1 MFLGGKQ
8 PKIKQINST
17 NNTNLK
23 TNKMKKQHLILG
35 LLLACFQLASAQFTL
50 EGEFRP
56 RSEYFG
62 NGGNFTG
69 GSFPAQTAV
78 KGDEG
83 FVRTTVRAALKA
95 TYATE
100 AYKVHINFQEV
111 FAFGDRQQIATAGN
125 GNFRVQEAWADL
137 KLGEFSTLKIGRQPL
152 SYDDQRILGGL
163 GWAQQ
168 ARTHDAAVF
177 KYKKDG
183 YNLDI
188 GASLNTTTDEVYNN
202 VTLFTYRDM
211 VFMRANKKFDKLNFS
226 ALALVNTFQNGTAL
240 SPAGSNKATLIT
252 AGLHAGYKAGAL
264 GLSANLFLQEG
275 NRVVGS
281 YQDVS
286 GAYLASLDATLKASD
301 KVTLLAGIESI
312 SGAQDDSAG
321 FFPLF
326 GTNHKF
332 NGLIDRFY
340 VGNHANANGLV
351 DINFG
356 AKFALPKGYNLT
368 AKFHNFSEES
378 GDGNALGNELDLVVA
393 KGFKGYKLVGG
404 YSHFFEPD
412 TAPANA
418 KDTQNWAW
426 LMLVIKPK
434 FLNGLK

>member
-1 MFLGGKQ
+1 
-8 PKIKQINST
+8 
-17 NNTNLK
+17 
-23 TNKMKKQHLILG
+23 MKKQYLILG
-35 LLLACFQLASAQFTL
+35 LLLASFQFAQAQFSL

-69 GSFPAQTAV
+69 GSFPAQTATNA
-78 KGDEG
+78 DEG
-83 FVRTTVRAALKA
+83 FLRTTVRAALKA
-95 TYATE
+95 TYTTE
-100 AYKVHINFQEV
+100 TYKVHMNFQEV

-137 KLGEFSTLKIGRQPL
+137 KLGEFSTLKIGRQQL

-168 ARTHDAAVF
+168 ARTHDALVY

-211 VFMRANKKFDKLNFS
+211 GFVRANKKFGKLNFS
-226 ALALVNTFQNGTAL
+226 ALALLNTFQNGTIVSA
-240 SPAGSNKATLIT
+240 SGSDKATLLT
-252 AGLHAGYKAGAL
+252 AGFHADLKAGVL
-264 GLSANLFLQEG
+264 GLSSNVFLQEG
-275 NRVVGS
+275 NRMVGS

-286 GAYLASLDATLKASD
+286 GAYLASLDATLKATD
-301 KVTLLAGIESI
+301 KVTFLAGIEAI
-312 SGAQDDSAG
+312 SGTKDDTAA
-321 FFPLF
+321 FFPLY

-340 VGNHANANGLV
+340 VGNHANATGLV
-351 DINFG
+351 DINIG
-356 AKFALPKGYNLT
+356 GKFKLPKGYALT

-378 GDGNALGNELDLVVA
+378 GDGDALGNELDLIIA
-393 KGFKGYKLVGG
+393 KGFKGFKLVGG
-404 YSHFFEPD
+404 YAHFFEPSAVAD
-412 TAPANA
+412 LPAT

-434 FLNGLK
+434 FL

>member
-1 MFLGGKQ
+1 
-8 PKIKQINST
+8 
-17 NNTNLK
+17 
-23 TNKMKKQHLILG
+23 MKKQYIILG
-35 LLLACFQLASAQFTL
+35 LLLACYQFASAQFSL
-50 EGEFRP
+50 SGEFRP

-78 KGDEG
+78 SGDEG
-83 FVRTTVRAALKA
+83 FIRTSVRAAINA
-95 TYATE
+95 
-100 AYKVHINFQEV
+100 AYKTESYNLYVGFQEV
-111 FAFGDRQQIATAGN
+111 FVFGDRQQISTAGN
-125 GNFRVQEAWADL
+125 GSFRVQEAWADL
-137 KLGEFSTLKIGRQPL
+137 KLGEFTSLKVGRQQL

-168 ARTHDAAVF
+168 ARTHDAVVY

-188 GASLNTTTDEVYNN
+188 GASLNTTADEVYNN

-211 VFMRANKKFDKLNFS
+211 GFVRANKKFGKLNFS
-226 ALALVNTFQNGTAL
+226 ALALVNTFQNGTTF
-240 SPAGSNKATLIT
+240 SPAGSDKATLLT
-252 AGLHAGYKAGAL
+252 AGIHAGYKSGIL
-264 GLSANLFLQEG
+264 GLSSNVFLQEG
-275 NRVVGS
+275 NRMVGS

-286 GAYLASLDATLKASD
+286 GAYLASLDATIKASD
-301 KVTLLAGIESI
+301 KVTILAGIEAI
-312 SGAQDDSAG
+312 SGSKDDTAA

-351 DINFG
+351 DLNIG
-356 AKFALPKGYNLT
+356 AKFGLPKGYSLT

-378 GDGNALGNELDLVVA
+378 GDGNALGNELDFVVA
-393 KGFKGYKLVGG
+393 KGFKGFKLVGG

-434 FLNGLK
+434 FL

>member
-1 MFLGGKQ
+1 
-8 PKIKQINST
+8 
-17 NNTNLK
+17 
-23 TNKMKKQHLILG
+23 MKKQYLILG
-35 LLLACFQLASAQFTL
+35 LLLATFQFAQAQFSL

-62 NGGNFTG
+62 NGGNYTG
-69 GSFPAQTAV
+69 GSFPAQTATNA
-78 KGDEG
+78 DEG
-83 FVRTTVRAALKA
+83 FIRTTVRAALKA

-100 AYKVHINFQEV
+100 TYKVHMNFQEV

-125 GNFRVQEAWADL
+125 GNFRVQEAWADI
-137 KLGEFSTLKIGRQPL
+137 KLGEFSTLKVGRQQL

-168 ARTHDAAVF
+168 ARTHDAVVY

-211 VFMRANKKFDKLNFS
+211 GFLRANKKFGKLNFS
-226 ALALVNTFQNGTAL
+226 ALALVNTFQNGTTV
-240 SPAGSNKATLIT
+240 SPSGSDKATLLT
-252 AGLHAGYKAGAL
+252 TGLHASLKTGAL
-264 GLSANLFLQEG
+264 TFKSNLFLQEG
-275 NRVVGS
+275 NRMVGS

-301 KVTLLAGIESI
+301 KVTFLAGIEAI
-312 SGAQDDSAG
+312 SGTKDDTAA
-321 FFPLF
+321 FFPLY
-326 GTNHKF
+326 GTNHAF

-351 DINFG
+351 DINIG
-356 AKFALPKGYNLT
+356 GKFKLPKGYALT

-378 GDGNALGNELDLVVA
+378 GDGEALGNELDLIIA
-393 KGFKGYKLVGG
+393 KGFKGFKLVGG
-404 YSHFFEPD
+404 YSHFFEPSAVAD
-412 TAPANA
+412 LPTT

-426 LMLVIKPK
+426 LMLIIKPK
-434 FLNGLK
+434 FL

>member
-1 MFLGGKQ
+1 
-8 PKIKQINST
+8 
-17 NNTNLK
+17 
-23 TNKMKKQHLILG
+23 MKKQYIILG
-35 LLLACFQLASAQFTL
+35 LLLACYQFASAQFSL
-50 EGEFRP
+50 SGEFRP

-78 KGDEG
+78 SGDEG
-83 FVRTTVRAALKA
+83 FIRTSVRAAINA
-95 TYATE
+95 
-100 AYKVHINFQEV
+100 AYKTESYNLYVGFQEV
-111 FAFGDRQQIATAGN
+111 FVFGDRQQISTAGN
-125 GNFRVQEAWADL
+125 GSFRVQEAWADL
-137 KLGEFSTLKIGRQPL
+137 KLGEFSSLKVGRQQL

-168 ARTHDAAVF
+168 ARTHDAVVY

-188 GASLNTTTDEVYNN
+188 GASLNTTADEVYNN

-211 VFMRANKKFDKLNFS
+211 GFVRANKKFGKLNFS
-226 ALALVNTFQNGTAL
+226 ALALVNTFQNGTTF
-240 SPAGSNKATLIT
+240 SPAGSDKATLLT
-252 AGLHAGYKAGAL
+252 AGIHAGYKSGIL
-264 GLSANLFLQEG
+264 GLSSNVFLQEG
-275 NRVVGS
+275 NRMVGS

-286 GAYLASLDATLKASD
+286 GAYLASLDATIKASD
-301 KVTLLAGIESI
+301 KVTILAGIEAI
-312 SGAQDDSAG
+312 SGSKDDTAA

-351 DINFG
+351 DLNIG
-356 AKFALPKGYNLT
+356 AKFGLPKGYSLT

-378 GDGNALGNELDLVVA
+378 GDGNALGNELDFVVA
-393 KGFKGYKLVGG
+393 KGFKGFKLVGG

-434 FLNGLK
+434 FL